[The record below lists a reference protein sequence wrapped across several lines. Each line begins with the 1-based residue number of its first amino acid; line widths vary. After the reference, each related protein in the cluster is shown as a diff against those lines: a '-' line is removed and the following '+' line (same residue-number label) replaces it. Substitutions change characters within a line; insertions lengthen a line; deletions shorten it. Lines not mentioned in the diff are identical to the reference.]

1 MQDLSSFIAFMVFV
15 CVMTGTPGPGN
26 MAFMAIGANVGAR
39 AAFKSIAGAVMAA
52 FIMDIMIALG
62 LGAVLS
68 QGGIVTTVMK
78 ILCMAYM
85 LYLSW
90 RILNM
95 ARSNGGD
102 GRPLSFW
109 EGAMIHPLSPKT
121 WAMGIIGFSVYFK
134 PEGSLWDEALIL
146 AGGFAVGSMVFHT
159 SWAYAGATVMRFL
172 ARAAAFRFLA
182 ALWWQ
187 LCWAP
192 RRGPCGCEGLIR
204 AAQ

>member
-1 MQDLSSFIAFMVFV
+1 MHDLTSFIAFMVFV

-26 MAFMAIGANVGAR
+26 MAFMAIGANAGVSSAFRPILGAVI
-39 AAFKSIAGAVMAA
+39 AAFVM
-52 FIMDIMIALG
+52 DVMIVLG
-62 LGAVLS
+62 LGTVLS
-68 QGGIVTTVMK
+68 QGGGIVTMVMK
-78 ILCMAYM
+78 ISCMAYM

-95 ARSNGGD
+95 ARTNGGD

-134 PEGSLWDEALIL
+134 PEGSLWDEALIM
-146 AGGFAVGSMVFHT
+146 AGGFACGALVFHT

-172 ARAAAFRFLA
+172 GKGRSFQIFNATMVAAMLGTTAWS
-182 ALWWQ
+182 LW
-187 LCWAP
+187 L
-192 RRGPCGCEGLIR
+192 
-204 AAQ
+204 